1 MLILV
6 LNRSSY
12 SENIALIEQTKAKV
26 EGYELC
32 IDLLEEIS
40 ILQIKKIRNIA
51 QLPIIF
57 TWKNSVYN
65 QSIIHGLATLQ
76 PDFFDFDYTAPISI
90 IEDVLSVS
98 PNTKIIVSIHDYIQT
113 PNDLTNLLN
122 RVRCLPAHIYKIAT
136 FARSVTDGLR
146 MMQFM
151 MEYGG
156 RYRLIG
162 ICMGNLGQL
171 TRIAAPIIGS
181 VMHYCYSGRASAP
194 GQFSIEEL
202 LEVYFYKRI
211 DRNTQILALLGN
223 PVGHSPS
230 HYTHNSIFFTFQ
242 LPMLYIKLQLEL
254 EELATF
260 CTSIRNLPFLG
271 CSVTMPFKEAII
283 PFLDS
288 ISDMV
293 KITQSVNT
301 IHIKNNTLFGYNFDA
316 PGALD
321 AIEET
326 ISISNRHIV
335 ILGGGGTA
343 KSIAAEAKNR
353 GATVTMLTRSL
364 EKIANFASKLHIRC
378 GALDDFEKIAQ
389 EEGYD
394 VVCNATCLGMGGRV
408 EVPIP
413 SHKLLTEKCVMDV
426 VFSAGHTSF
435 TSAATTLHCSII
447 YGKTMFIKQAIYQM
461 RTWFSR
467 NLDWNEIENQMGQ
480 HDMIIIYNNNEELNR

>member
-113 PNDLTNLLN
+113 PNDLTYLLN

-151 MEYGG
+151 IEYGG

-211 DRNTQILALLGN
+211 NRNTQILALLGN
-223 PVGHSPS
+223 PVCYSPS

-242 LPMLYIKLQLEL
+242 LPVVYIKLQLEL

-260 CTSIRNLPFLG
+260 CTSIRSLPFLG
-271 CSVTMPFKEAII
+271 CSVTMPFKKAII
-283 PFLDS
+283 PFLGS

-301 IHIKNNTLFGYNFDA
+301 IHIKSNRLLGYNFDA
-316 PGALD
+316 SGALD

-343 KSIAAEAKNR
+343 KSIAVEAKNR
-353 GATVTMLTRSL
+353 GATVTILNRSL
-364 EKIANFASKLHIRC
+364 EKITNFASELHIRC
-378 GALDDFEKIAQ
+378 GTLDDFEEIAQ
-389 EEGYD
+389 EGYD
-394 VVCNATCLGMGGRV
+394 IVCNATCLGMGGRV
-408 EVPIP
+408 ETPIP
-413 SHKLLTEKCVMDV
+413 SHKLLPERYVMDV

-435 TSAATTLHCSII
+435 TSAAAELHCSII
-447 YGKTMFIKQAIYQM
+447 YGKSMFVKQAIYQM
-461 RTWFSR
+461 RTWICDTLDSITVEEIMANR
-467 NLDWNEIENQMGQ
+467 IQEYTDKSVRVINL
-480 HDMIIIYNNNEELNR
+480 